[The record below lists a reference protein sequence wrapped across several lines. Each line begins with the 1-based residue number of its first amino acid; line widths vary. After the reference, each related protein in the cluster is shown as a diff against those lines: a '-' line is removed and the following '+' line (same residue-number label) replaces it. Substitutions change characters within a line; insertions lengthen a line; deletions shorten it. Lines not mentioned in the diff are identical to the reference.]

1 MSAVEKQYKSR
12 QIWVELKNSWLL
24 GREKQPYSKESSVAE
39 RVASGHAKQ
48 ATRVRSRVLAI
59 TFALSLAC
67 LCDLLWA

>member
-39 RVASGHAKQ
+39 RIASGQAKR
-48 ATRVRSRVLAI
+48 ATRVRFPGSAMA
-59 TFALSLAC
+59 FALSSN
-67 LCDLLWA
+67 WPV